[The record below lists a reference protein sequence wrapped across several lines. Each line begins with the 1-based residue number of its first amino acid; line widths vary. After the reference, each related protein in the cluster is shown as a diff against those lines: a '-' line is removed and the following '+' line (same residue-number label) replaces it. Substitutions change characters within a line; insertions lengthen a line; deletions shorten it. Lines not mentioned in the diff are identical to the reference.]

1 MEDLKTEKIKKKNTT
16 KYILN
21 VDGMQR
27 WCVNFS
33 LKKEIN
39 T

>member
-1 MEDLKTEKIKKKNTT
+1 MEDLKTEKIKKTTT
-16 KYILN
+16 KYVLN